1 MANLSTTKQLKRAF
15 EDLATRHK
23 FINSF
28 HWVKDS
34 DLGASIKVIYPAL
47 VVHPID
53 ATMLKA
59 EDGTFKMMEYKFIV
73 KVLDLT
79 EKDESNELDVESDT
93 LQILTEIVN
102 ELNLNFD
109 NSNIVIQDD
118 VTFEPLDE
126 YSDDEATGWQ
136 GDLTIKTP
144 VNNSNCFLPFK

>member
-28 HWVKDS
+28 HWVKNA
-34 DLGASIKVIYPAL
+34 DLGASIKVIYPTL
-47 VVHPID
+47 VVNITN
-53 ATMLKA
+53 ATMLKS

-79 EKDESNELDVESDT
+79 EKDESNMPDVQADT
-93 LQILTEIVN
+93 LQIITEIVN

-118 VTFEPLDE
+118 VTFELLDD

-144 VNNSNCFLPFK
+144 MNNSNCFLPFK